1 MKGKSKIRK
10 FERQMVV
17 KGHTIVSIAKETG
30 LSTLTVSEV
39 LNGERM
45 PSPKTSMLIAEAI
58 GMNVEEFRATVYDAQ
73 QSA

>member
-1 MKGKSKIRK
+1 MKGKGKIRK

-17 KGHTIVSIAKETG
+17 KGHTIVSVAKETG

-39 LNGERM
+39 LNAVRM
-45 PSPKTSMLIAEAI
+45 PSPKTSKLIADAI
-58 GMNVEEFRATVYDAQ
+58 GMDVEEFRATIYDAQ